1 MIAHSIRV
9 ALFPDSL
16 NEVNGVANTC
26 RNFVAYAKRSAFPML
41 VVSANEENGVT
52 QDGSIV
58 RLGLRRG
65 RMSFALEKDLRFD
78 LLFFRHYRRVIAA
91 LREFKPDVVHITGPG
106 DIGML
111 GAAAAHH
118 LGIPVAASWH
128 TNVHEYAARRSDR
141 VIPRWISGS
150 YRAKLLQTIEDVSF
164 RLAALYFKI
173 GSFHFAPNQELIE
186 KLRGATH
193 KPCSLMERGVDL
205 AMFNPEH
212 RSRGNDGQFV
222 VGYVGR
228 LSTEK
233 RVRNFAALAQAA
245 QDAGCNNV
253 RFVFVGHGGEEQ
265 WLQQNVARAEF
276 TGVLHGSALSRAYAN
291 MDLFAFYSE
300 TDTFGNVVLEA
311 LASGVPAVVTDK
323 GGPKFIVENNRSG
336 FICSN
341 DVDFAR
347 CVLRIASSDSLRSD
361 LSVAARLRAE
371 RASWDAVFGS
381 VYDAYRR
388 ELPVR
393 DDTSV
398 PSQLI
403 ANSPS
408 PRPALCSS
416 GRRSWTKEAR
426 CQQSIDGNR
435 RFSLGNPITS
445 ANPSASLD
453 MPLFLGVLLLQPGEG
468 VRP

>member
-1 MIAHSIRV
+1 MITHPTRV

-26 RNFVAYAKRSAFPML
+26 RNFVAYAKCNELPML
-41 VVSANEENGVT
+41 LVSANEKTGVT

-58 RLGLRRG
+58 HLGLQRG
-65 RMSFALEKDLRFD
+65 RLSFALEKDLRFD
-78 LLFFRHYRRVIAA
+78 LALFRHYHRVTSA
-91 LREFKPDVVHITGPG
+91 LRGFKPDVVHITGPS

-111 GAAAAHH
+111 GAAAAYD

-141 VIPRWISGS
+141 ILPSWISGA
-150 YRAKLLQTIEDVSF
+150 RRENLLQSIEDVSF

-173 GSFHFAPNQELIE
+173 GRFHFAPNQELIR
-186 KLRGATH
+186 KLQRATN

-205 AMFNPEH
+205 TLFNPQH
-212 RSRGNDGQFV
+212 RDRSADGQFV
-222 VGYVGR
+222 IGYVGR

-233 RVRNFAALAQAA
+233 KVRSFAALAQAVR
-245 QDAGCNNV
+245 DAGYDNV

-265 WLQQNVARAEF
+265 WLRQNVAGAEF
-276 TGVLHGSALSRAYAN
+276 TGVLRGQALSRAYAN

-323 GGPKFIVENNRSG
+323 GGPKFIVESNCSG
-336 FICSN
+336 YVCAS
-341 DVDFAR
+341 DAEFAD
-347 CVLRIASSDSLRSD
+347 CVLRIAGDAPLQRSLSI
-361 LSVAARLRAE
+361 AARLRAE

-388 ELPVR
+388 ELPQR
-393 DDTSV
+393 AD
-398 PSQLI
+398 
-403 ANSPS
+403 A
-408 PRPALCSS
+408 
-416 GRRSWTKEAR
+416 
-426 CQQSIDGNR
+426 
-435 RFSLGNPITS
+435 
-445 ANPSASLD
+445 
-453 MPLFLGVLLLQPGEG
+453 
-468 VRP
+468 VRPSRFRQRLAVTTPRTLPLLTQKVD